1 MTTAIVLS
9 GGGNLG
15 AMQAGSVVALF
26 EAGIEPDLL
35 VGTSVGAMNSAF
47 LATHPGLQG
56 ARALRDAWVALRRA
70 EAVQLDPLLA
80 FMGFFGLRDHLVS
93 AKQLRQLLAK
103 WIPIDRFEQSSLPFA
118 VVATDALSGE
128 AVLVTKGEVGPA
140 LAASSAIPGIFPP
153 VSVGGRWLID
163 GSLSSNHPVL
173 EAQDLGA
180 DEIYLI
186 TTVTAPRTVPP
197 RGAVA
202 VAMNSVSLLTTRVAR
217 LQLAEAL
224 RRAERLGGHVHV
236 VPSAE
241 PLAPG
246 PFDYR
251 RSAELAEQAYR
262 RTLQWLSEELH
273 HVGPARSNESVVV
286 PIRDGV
292 VYNGALSAGQS
303 ERRPIAVEPT

>member
-26 EAGIEPDLL
+26 EAGIKPDLL

-47 LATHPGLQG
+47 LATHPGLEG
-56 ARALRDAWVALRRA
+56 AVALRDAWAALRRA
-70 EAVQLDPLLA
+70 EAIQLDPLLA

-93 AKQLRQLLAK
+93 AKQLRRLLEK
-103 WIPIDRFEQSSLPFA
+103 WIPIDRFEQSALPFG
-118 VVATDALSGE
+118 VVATDALSGD
-128 AVLVTKGEVGPA
+128 AVVVTSGEVGPA

-153 VSVGGRWLID
+153 VRIEGRWLID
-163 GSLSSNHPVL
+163 GSLSSNHPVI

-180 DEIYLI
+180 DEIYLV
-186 TTVTAPRTVPP
+186 TTVTAPRTAPP
-197 RGAVA
+197 KGAVA

-217 LQLAEAL
+217 LQVAEAH
-224 RRAERLGGHVHV
+224 RRAEQMGGHIHV

-262 RTLQWLSEELH
+262 RTKQWLNEELRP
-273 HVGPARSNESVVV
+273 VGLARSNSSIVFPAAKRVLG
-286 PIRDGV
+286 R
-292 VYNGALSAGQS
+292 GALSGGQ
-303 ERRPIAVEPT
+303 P

>member
-15 AMQAGSVVALF
+15 AMQAGSVDALF
-26 EAGIEPDLL
+26 EAGIKPDLL

-47 LATHPGLQG
+47 LATHPGLEG
-56 ARALRDAWVALRRA
+56 AWALRDAWAALRRA
-70 EAVQLDPLLA
+70 EAMQLAPLLA

-93 AKQLRQLLAK
+93 AKQLRVLLDK
-103 WIPIDRFEQSSLPFA
+103 WIPIDRFEQSTLPFG

-128 AVLVTKGEVGPA
+128 AVVVTSGEVGPA
-140 LAASSAIPGIFPP
+140 LVASSAIPGIFPP
-153 VSVGGRWLID
+153 VRVGGRWLID

-180 DEIYLI
+180 DEIYLVTTI
-186 TTVTAPRTVPP
+186 TASRTAPP

-202 VAMNSVSLLTTRVAR
+202 VAMNSVSLLTARVAR
-217 LQLAEAL
+217 LQLAEAR
-224 RRAERLGGHVHV
+224 RRAEQMGGHIHV

-262 RTLQWLSEELH
+262 RTRQWLIEERH
-273 HVGPARSNESVVV
+273 SVGPAQSN
-286 PIRDGV
+286 D
-292 VYNGALSAGQS
+292 
-303 ERRPIAVEPT
+303 

>member
-26 EAGIEPDLL
+26 EAGIKPDLL

-47 LATHPGLQG
+47 LATHPGLEG
-56 ARALRDAWVALRRA
+56 AIALRDAWSALRRA
-70 EAVQLDPLLA
+70 EAIQLDPLLA

-93 AKQLRQLLAK
+93 AKQLRRLLAK
-103 WIPIDRFEQSSLPFA
+103 WIPIDRFEQASVPFG
-118 VVATDALSGE
+118 VVATDALNGD
-128 AVLVTKGEVGPA
+128 AVVVTRGEVGPA

-153 VSVGGRWLID
+153 VCVEDRWLID

-180 DEIYLI
+180 GEIYLVTTI
-186 TTVTAPRTVPP
+186 TASRTAPPK
-197 RGAVA
+197 GAVA
-202 VAMNSVSLLTTRVAR
+202 VAMNSVSLLSTRVAR
-217 LQLAEAL
+217 LQLEEAH
-224 RRAERLGGHVHV
+224 RRAEQMGGHIHV
-236 VPSAE
+236 VPSAQ

-246 PFDYR
+246 LFDYR

-262 RTLQWLSEELH
+262 RTKQWLREEPH
-273 HVGPARSNESVVV
+273 PVGPTQSNDPTIIADAATRSCS
-286 PIRDGV
+286 
-292 VYNGALSAGQS
+292 GA
-303 ERRPIAVEPT
+303 PTGTR

>member
-26 EAGIEPDLL
+26 EAGITPDLL

-47 LATHPGLQG
+47 LATHPGLDG
-56 ARALRDAWVALRRA
+56 ANALRDAWGVLRRV
-70 EAVQLDPLLA
+70 EAIQLDPLLA

-93 AKQLRQLLAK
+93 AKQLRRLLDK
-103 WIPIDRFEQSSLPFA
+103 WIPIDRFEESTLPFG
-118 VVATDALSGE
+118 VVATDALSGG
-128 AVLVTKGEVGPA
+128 AVVVTSGEVGPA
-140 LAASSAIPGIFPP
+140 LVASSAIPGIFPP
-153 VSVGGRWLID
+153 VRVEGRWLID

-173 EAQDLGA
+173 EAQELGA
-180 DEIYLI
+180 DEIYLV
-186 TTVTAPRTVPP
+186 TTVTAPRNAPP
-197 RGAVA
+197 KGAVA

-217 LQLAEAL
+217 LQVAEAQ
-224 RRAERLGGHVHV
+224 RRAEQMGGHIHV

-262 RTLQWLSEELH
+262 RTKQWLSEELH
-273 HVGPARSNESVVV
+273 PAGPNQSNHSIVASTAS
-286 PIRDGV
+286 GV
-292 VYNGALSAGQS
+292 FDA
-303 ERRPIAVEPT
+303 

>member
-26 EAGIEPDLL
+26 EAGITPDLL

-47 LATHPGLQG
+47 LATHPGLDG
-56 ARALRDAWVALRRA
+56 ANALRDAWEELRRA
-70 EAVQLDPLLA
+70 EAIQLDPLLA

-93 AKQLRQLLAK
+93 AKQLRRLLDK
-103 WIPIDRFEQSSLPFA
+103 WIPIDRFEQSTLPFG
-118 VVATDALSGE
+118 VVATDALSGD
-128 AVLVTKGEVGPA
+128 AVVVTSGEVGPA
-140 LAASSAIPGIFPP
+140 LVASSAIPGIFPP
-153 VSVGGRWLID
+153 VCVEGRWLID

-173 EAQDLGA
+173 EAQELGA
-180 DEIYLI
+180 DEIYLV
-186 TTVTAPRTVPP
+186 TTVTAPRNAPP
-197 RGAVA
+197 KGAVA

-217 LQLAEAL
+217 LQVAEAQ
-224 RRAERLGGHVHV
+224 RRAEQMGGHIYV

-262 RTLQWLSEELH
+262 RTKQWLSEELH
-273 HVGPARSNESVVV
+273 PAGPNQSHHSIVASTAN
-286 PIRDGV
+286 GV
-292 VYNGALSAGQS
+292 FDA
-303 ERRPIAVEPT
+303 